1 MATIAPFKGILY
13 NKEKVRDISDLIAP
27 PYDVIDEAERERLYA
42 RDENNIIRVI
52 LGKDHEGDNSSDNKY
67 TRAAQFIK
75 NGLAEGLLKEDRE
88 PCLYILEQEF
98 SCRGAKLQRKGFFAV
113 LKFDRER
120 SAKPHEN
127 TYQKPKDDRLALLRA
142 TMTNTEPVFA
152 FYDGELSWPV
162 QSTLVFEARDAQGV
176 IHRLKRVSDQA
187 AIGALVSGMKKKNVY
202 IADGHH
208 RFETAL
214 SFAKDMGASSSSDAA
229 HNYIMMYFT
238 GASDSGLAVLPI
250 HRILKVADEDIDSIM
265 NAAKKYFLIVEID
278 SYERIERSVGHVMG
292 FYSRKS
298 DKLFMFKLRDAFA
311 KDKLMKERG
320 RLDQKDLDVSI
331 LHTLLLDDI
340 LAKHKDKETS
350 EVIVYSHDEAEALN
364 MAKKGR
370 FNAAFLLRPTRID
383 QIIKAADAGLKMPQK
398 STFFYPK
405 LASGLLMRKIV

>member
-1 MATIAPFKGILY
+1 MATISPFKGVLY
-13 NKEKVRDISDLIAP
+13 NKEKIKDISALIAP
-27 PYDVIDEAERERLYA
+27 PYDVIDEAEREKLYA

-52 LGKDHEGDNSSDNKY
+52 LGRDEEGDNPSDNRY

-75 NGLAEGLLKEDRE
+75 SGLADGLFKEDQE
-88 PCLYILEQEF
+88 PCLYMLEQEF
-98 SCRGAKLQRKGFFAV
+98 TCRGTKRQRRGFFAL

-142 TMTNTEPVFA
+142 TMTNTEPVFG
-152 FYDGELSWPV
+152 FYDGELPWPV
-162 QSTLVFEARDAQGV
+162 QSVLVFEARDDQGV
-176 IHRLKRVSDQA
+176 LHRLKRVSDKA
-187 AIGALVSGMKKKNVY
+187 AVSALVAGMKKKNVY

-214 SFAKDMGASSSSDAA
+214 SFAKDMGASHSSDAP

-238 GASDSGLAVLPI
+238 GTSGSGLAVLPI
-250 HRILKVADEDIDSIM
+250 HRILKLGDEDIDSIM

-292 FYSRKS
+292 FYSKKL

-311 KDKLMKERG
+311 KDRLMQERG

-370 FNAAFLLRPTRID
+370 YNAAFLLRPTGVD

-405 LASGLLMRKIV
+405 LASGLLMRRIV